1 MKDKKHFADIN
12 LDPEKPIRCVINNYY
27 SNKTIHGIICGR
39 SLMENP
45 KFDVRTNEG
54 EVLLNIEGKYITP
67 EENLDT
73 NKEKTPEKLK
83 LSLAAWEK
91 LE

>member
-1 MKDKKHFADIN
+1 MKDEKHFADIN

-45 KFDVRTNEG
+45 KFDVRTDEG
-54 EVLLNIEGKYITP
+54 EILLNIDGKYIFP
-67 EENLDT
+67 EEILG
-73 NKEKTPEKLK
+73 KMMEEKDEIVSTDDEV
-83 LSLAAWEK
+83 
-91 LE
+91 

>member
-45 KFDVRTNEG
+45 KFDVRTDEG
-54 EVLLNIEGKYITP
+54 EILLNIDGKYIFP
-67 EENLDT
+67 EEILG
-73 NKEKTPEKLK
+73 KMMEEKDEIVSTDDEV
-83 LSLAAWEK
+83 
-91 LE
+91 